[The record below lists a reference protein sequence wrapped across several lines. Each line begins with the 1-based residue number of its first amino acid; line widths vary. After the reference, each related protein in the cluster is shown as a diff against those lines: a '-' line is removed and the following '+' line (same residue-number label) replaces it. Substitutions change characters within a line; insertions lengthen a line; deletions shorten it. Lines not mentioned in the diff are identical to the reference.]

1 MTLVDL
7 SRRLGRAMPPMLRS
21 ERRPSGAA
29 PLGRAR
35 RGGFARGFV
44 AMRHPNYRR
53 YWFGQIGSLV
63 GAWMQSVALP
73 WLVLQLGGSPLQLG
87 IVMAFMFGPSMVLA
101 PLGGVLA
108 DRVDKRRTLLIVN
121 AVAMLQA
128 TTLFVLAVTGVVEI
142 WHVYLLAL
150 VAGFVNAIEM
160 PVRQAFVAELVP
172 RDDLVNA
179 IALSS
184 TAFNLS
190 RVVGPAIAGVTIAA
204 FGVATNFGINA
215 ISYLSVLY
223 GVWRIRNADLNRI
236 ERPAQFPSIRAS
248 LGEGFRYARRTP
260 TVLWPLVLLGGV
272 AALAMNFQTLLPLYA
287 RDAVGLDSGGYGAL
301 FATMGAGSLAGSLT
315 LAFATS
321 QRPLVKLILGG
332 GAAFLAFAFALGLVG
347 SALPAF
353 AIVVGIGFAQMMMV
367 NTINVTVQNSVPDA
381 LRGRVM
387 SLYVTVFAG
396 SAPIG
401 GLLAGSLAQAFGPG
415 AAFSIGAAAASV
427 VLIVVATRLRGAR
440 LPDLE
445 TLETV
450 ETVGAPAVGES
461 APVRPERREIRS
473 AA

>member
-1 MTLVDL
+1 MTITELP
-7 SRRLGRAMPPMLRS
+7 RRLRDAMPNRTHS
-21 ERRPSGAA
+21 ERRPEGAA
-29 PLGRAR
+29 SSLPPAR
-35 RGGFARGFV
+35 GAGFARGFV

-87 IVMAFMFGPSMVLA
+87 LVMAFMFGPSLFLA

-108 DRVDKRRTLLIVN
+108 DRVDKRRTLIVVN
-121 AVAMLQA
+121 LVAMTQA
-128 TTLFVLAVTGVVEI
+128 TTLFVLALTGVVEI

-150 VAGFVNAIEM
+150 VAGFVNAVEM

-172 RDDLVNA
+172 RRDLVNA

-184 TAFNLS
+184 TSFNLS

-204 FGVATNFGINA
+204 FGVASNFGINA
-215 ISYLSVLY
+215 ISYLSVIVGLLL
-223 GVWRIRNADLNRI
+223 IRTDALHRVP
-236 ERPAQFPSIRAS
+236 RPAVQPSIRAS
-248 LGEGFRYARRTP
+248 LAEGLRYARATP

-272 AALAMNFQTLLPLYA
+272 AALAMNFQTLLPLFS
-287 RDAVGLDSGGYGAL
+287 RNTLGLDSGGYGAL
-301 FATMGAGSLAGSLT
+301 FATMGAGSLAGSLM

-321 QRPLVKLILGG
+321 QRPMLRLIIGG
-332 GAAFLAFAFALGLVG
+332 GAAFLAMLFLLGFVRVPAPAFALV
-347 SALPAF
+347 A
-353 AIVVGIGFAQMMMV
+353 GIGFASMLMV
-367 NTINVTVQNSVPDA
+367 NTINVTIQNSIPDA

-401 GLLAGSLAQAFGPG
+401 GLLAGAMAQAWG
-415 AAFSIGAAAASV
+415 ASVAFSVGAVLAAG
-427 VLIVVATRLRGAR
+427 VLAFVAWQLRGV
-440 LPDLE
+440 
-445 TLETV
+445 TV
-450 ETVGAPAVGES
+450 PHVAERA
-461 APVRPERREIRS
+461 APVRGQARREVATE